1 LEAKEAPKKTKPKEK
16 KKREKDGK
24 VAKLV

>member
-1 LEAKEAPKKTKPKEK
+1 LEAKEAPKKTKPKEI